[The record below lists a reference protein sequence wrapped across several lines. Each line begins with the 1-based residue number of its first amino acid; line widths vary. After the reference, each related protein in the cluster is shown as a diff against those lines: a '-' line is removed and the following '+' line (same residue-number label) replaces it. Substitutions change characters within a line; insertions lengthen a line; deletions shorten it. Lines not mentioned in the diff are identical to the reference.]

1 MYECL
6 LHRQSPE
13 KGVLAPTPRMSSAYE
28 CDLQRQSP
36 EKKQTKQEGD
46 EVQSK
51 RAGDDQTPRFKLKLQ
66 RYFSEETES
75 SPQNAGSKFSNEFDN
90 GDETPIPQSP
100 ASVSLSAGGPTSKE
114 DGEKT
119 PASDGKEIIAL
130 VPAAQKQ
137 DSLQAQR
144 SHPPSP
150 NSMLAEEDCKMLDY
164 LFSTDAETK
173 GTQELAVPVLQI
185 PELPP
190 PMPTQCKVNITMR
203 ADFDLRQECA
213 AVDCHLA
220 GKTPEQA
227 LHAILTL
234 LDCHIPPEDAA
245 LLGLVLEGDVST
257 KASVDDTVAAAR
269 ACVAD
274 MRSGEVHI
282 RVDKRKRADHN
293 YNVHFACK
301 CHGMQVGS
309 YIFKPHDN
317 EPASFHQGAAIRI
330 ALAWRCIPLL
340 SKQNIVDLQS
350 AAVGMELSA
359 KVNTWLKDDGW
370 LSMLAHDE

>member
-6 LHRQSPE
+6 LHRQSLE
-13 KGVLAPTPRMSSAYE
+13 KHQTKQEGVLAPTP
-28 CDLQRQSP
+28 
-36 EKKQTKQEGD
+36 EKKQTTQEGD

-90 GDETPIPQSP
+90 GNETPIPQSP
-100 ASVSLSAGGPTSKE
+100 AGGPTSKE
-114 DGEKT
+114 DDEKT
-119 PASDGKEIIAL
+119 PASDGKEIVAL

-203 ADFDLRQECA
+203 ADFDLMQECA

>member
-1 MYECL
+1 MHSQVSALTPRMSFVYECL

-13 KGVLAPTPRMSSAYE
+13 KHQTQQEGALAPT
-28 CDLQRQSP
+28 P
-36 EKKQTKQEGD
+36 EKKQTTQEGD

-90 GDETPIPQSP
+90 GNETPIPQSP
-100 ASVSLSAGGPTSKE
+100 AGGPTSKE
-114 DGEKT
+114 DDEKT
-119 PASDGKEIIAL
+119 PASDGKEIVAL

-137 DSLQAQR
+137 DSLQTQR

-203 ADFDLRQECA
+203 ADFDLMQECA

-234 LDCHIPPEDAA
+234 LDCLIPPEDAA
-245 LLGLVLEGDVST
+245 LLGLVLEGDISS
-257 KASVDDTVAAAR
+257 KASVDDAVAAAR

>member
-1 MYECL
+1 
-6 LHRQSPE
+6 
-13 KGVLAPTPRMSSAYE
+13 
-28 CDLQRQSP
+28 
-36 EKKQTKQEGD
+36 
-46 EVQSK
+46 
-51 RAGDDQTPRFKLKLQ
+51 
-66 RYFSEETES
+66 
-75 SPQNAGSKFSNEFDN
+75 
-90 GDETPIPQSP
+90 
-100 ASVSLSAGGPTSKE
+100 
-114 DGEKT
+114 
-119 PASDGKEIIAL
+119 
-130 VPAAQKQ
+130 
-137 DSLQAQR
+137 
-144 SHPPSP
+144 
-150 NSMLAEEDCKMLDY
+150 MLDY